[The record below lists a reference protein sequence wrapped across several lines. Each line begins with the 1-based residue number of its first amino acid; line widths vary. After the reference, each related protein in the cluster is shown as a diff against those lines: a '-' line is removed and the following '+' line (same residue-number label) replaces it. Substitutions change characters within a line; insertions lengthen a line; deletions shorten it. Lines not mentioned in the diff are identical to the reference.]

1 MDELRVTELRR
12 QGMGYKTIA
21 KMTGVDLNR
30 VGYLCRKAGLSGN
43 VTGKGERLTE
53 PQVKEYVNLNGF
65 DYVDGFTTAKAP
77 IRVRCRKCGGV
88 FERSFHIFRDVVNGT
103 WKCENECPL
112 CKAKQK
118 EERAK
123 EKEHEARTKAEQQA
137 IKARELA
144 AIKAKEKADLISRQT
159 EKRLA
164 IRVCRN
170 CGKEYCIEAT
180 GYDSSKYCSEL
191 CCKRWNMRV
200 KRDRRIRRMN
210 NREHDNDITL
220 EKLFDRDK
228 GICRLCGK
236 PCDRND
242 KTCGPNYPSIDHII
256 PISKGGKHVWDNVQ
270 LAHRQ
275 CNIAKRDTI
284 YAPGR
289 FFKK

>member
-1 MDELRVTELRR
+1 
-12 QGMGYKTIA
+12 MGYKTIA
-21 KMTGVDLNR
+21 KMTGMDLNR
-30 VGYLCRKAGLSGN
+30 VGYLCRKADMNGN

-53 PQVKEYVNLNGF
+53 PQVKEYVSLSGF
-65 DYVDGFTTAKAP
+65 DYVDGFTVAKAP
-77 IRVRCRKCGGV
+77 VRVRCRKCGGI
-88 FERSFHIFRDVVNGT
+88 FERNFHIFRDVANGT
-103 WKCENECPL
+103 WKNKNECPL
-112 CKAKQK
+112 CKEKQK
-118 EERAK
+118 EHEERI
-123 EKEHEARTKAEQQA
+123 KAEQQIIKA
-137 IKARELA
+137 QERVLRSQELARIKAR
-144 AIKAKEKADLISRQT
+144 KKADLISRQT
-159 EKRLA
+159 EERLA

-220 EKLFDRDK
+220 EKLFERDK

-289 FFKK
+289 FLKK